1 METQAGL
8 GVEHEEGGGGRG
20 GRAVLFYAEGART
33 RVSEAGRESAPANS
47 KLILN
52 CLENHHAASSSAFGG
67 RRKQLLSILLQG
79 LSPPP
84 AVRPIRQNSSGS

>member
-1 METQAGL
+1 METQAGF
-8 GVEHEEGGGGRG
+8 GVEHGEGGRG
-20 GRAVLFYAEGART
+20 GGRAVPFYAEGART

-67 RRKQLLSILLQG
+67 RRKQLLSILLQD